1 MTAMRIMKGKRE
13 MPCCGQQVR
22 VKIAAP
28 GYYSR
33 ICPLCRKHNV
43 FILEPVSIAGMSDTL
58 RMRWLDEEG
67 LRELYNS
74 EREGLAH
81 VDLGDL

>member
-1 MTAMRIMKGKRE
+1 MRIMKGKRE

-22 VKIAAP
+22 IKIAAP

-33 ICPLCRKHNV
+33 ICPLCKKHNV
-43 FILEPVSIAGMSDTL
+43 FVLEEVSISGMSGTL
-58 RMRWLDEEG
+58 RMRWLDHEQ
-67 LRELYNS
+67 LRELYLT

-81 VDLGDL
+81 VDLEDL